1 MAICNGGLP
10 KIDFKCCEPAP
21 PPLNY
26 RYFFESVT
34 TGYIDD
40 CARNW
45 LALNL
50 TSKQLK
56 KVLDMLREYPAT
68 SQDEAIETV
77 LLIFIN
83 RSDYE
88 TI

>member
-1 MAICNGGLP
+1 MAICSAIIELGAAFNEN
-10 KIDFKCCEPAP
+10 KTP

-56 KVLDMLREYPAT
+56 TVLDMLRDYPAT

-83 RSDYE
+83 RTDYE
-88 TI
+88 RI